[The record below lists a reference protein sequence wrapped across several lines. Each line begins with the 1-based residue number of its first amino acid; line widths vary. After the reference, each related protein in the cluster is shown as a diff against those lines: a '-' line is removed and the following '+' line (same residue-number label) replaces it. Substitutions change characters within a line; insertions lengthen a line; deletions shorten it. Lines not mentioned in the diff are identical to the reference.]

1 MAEYKDVEIMFKTRI
16 NKDVVLKNVIVRQF
30 KEGTI
35 TCFSP
40 DEAHKFVFN
49 MDEISYIH
57 VSDHGSEC
65 SIVGT
70 RDEITY
76 DFSFSDEPTM
86 LDSFIERVL
95 TPDKKEEE

>member
-1 MAEYKDVEIMFKTRI
+1 MAEYKDVEIMFKTSV

-40 DEAHKFVFN
+40 DEEHKFVFN

-65 SIVGT
+65 SITGT
-70 RDEITY
+70 HDECIY
-76 DFSFSDEPTM
+76 DFSDEPTM
-86 LDSFIERVL
+86 LDSLIERVL